1 MRDTRNTSITHRDL
15 AHDRCEKRSRGIWQR
30 VDTATR
36 YRACRCGT
44 LRAEWQCN
52 SRQPVRSGS
61 SGSALHTATRYRTY
75 RCGTLRV
82 EWQCNRYAQGRVAV
96 HFTLPLDGER
106 TGPVRSGPS
115 GSATGT
121 FGVEWQ
127 CGSRQLVRSGSSGS
141 ATHGNRY
148 VQGRVAVHFTLPLGI
163 ERADAVRS
171 GSSGSATGTLRVEW
185 QCGSHQPVRSG
196 SSGSA
201 GRDGP
206 KLVSA
211 TSASGCALSEA
222 GPKPYR
228 ERPLREGESLCNWV
242 DATGWPFCRLQLGP
256 LFAGWMV
263 PFLQAGWSPGR
274 SG

>member
-15 AHDRCEKRSRGIWQR
+15 AHDRCEKSSRGIWQR

-36 YRACRCGT
+36 YRTCRCGT

-52 SRQPVRSGS
+52 SRQPVRSRS
-61 SGSALHTATRYRTY
+61 SGSALHTATRYRAC

-82 EWQCNRYAQGRVAV
+82 EWQCGSRQ
-96 HFTLPLDGER
+96 
-106 TGPVRSGPS
+106 PVRSGPS
-115 GSATGT
+115 CSA
-121 FGVEWQ
+121 V
-127 CGSRQLVRSGSSGS
+127 
-141 ATHGNRY
+141 
-148 VQGRVAVHFTLPLGI
+148 
-163 ERADAVRS
+163 
-171 GSSGSATGTLRVEW
+171 
-185 QCGSHQPVRSG
+185 
-196 SSGSA
+196 
-201 GRDGP
+201 RDGP

-242 DATGWPFCRLQLGP
+242 DATGWPFCRLQLGG

-263 PFLQAGWSPGR
+263 PFFTGWTVLWPVRLICSTCP
-274 SG
+274 

>member
-15 AHDRCEKRSRGIWQR
+15 AHDRCEKSSRGIWQR

-52 SRQPVRSGS
+52 SR
-61 SGSALHTATRYRTY
+61 
-75 RCGTLRV
+75 
-82 EWQCNRYAQGRVAV
+82 
-96 HFTLPLDGER
+96 
-106 TGPVRSGPS
+106 
-115 GSATGT
+115 
-121 FGVEWQ
+121 
-127 CGSRQLVRSGSSGS
+127 
-141 ATHGNRY
+141 
-148 VQGRVAVHFTLPLGI
+148 
-163 ERADAVRS
+163 
-171 GSSGSATGTLRVEW
+171 
-185 QCGSHQPVRSG
+185 QPVRSG

-242 DATGWPFCRLQLGP
+242 DATGWPFCRLDGP
-256 LFAGWMV
+256 LFCRLDGPLAG
-263 PFLQAGWSPGR
+263 QADLLHMSIVQEPYRAQCWYSPCATQANRNARRSLLPVCCQLVQVVEVGVCHGR
-274 SG
+274 IGCGLLINDAR

>member
-52 SRQPVRSGS
+52 SRQP
-61 SGSALHTATRYRTY
+61 A
-75 RCGTLRV
+75 
-82 EWQCNRYAQGRVAV
+82 
-96 HFTLPLDGER
+96 
-106 TGPVRSGPS
+106 
-115 GSATGT
+115 
-121 FGVEWQ
+121 
-127 CGSRQLVRSGSSGS
+127 
-141 ATHGNRY
+141 
-148 VQGRVAVHFTLPLGI
+148 
-163 ERADAVRS
+163 RS
-171 GSSGSATGTLRVEW
+171 GSSGSATGTLRAEW
-185 QCGSHQPVRSG
+185 QCGSRQPVRSG
-196 SSGSA
+196 PSGSA

-228 ERPLREGESLCNWV
+228 ERPLRERESLCNWV

-263 PFLQAGWSPGR
+263 PFLQAGWSPFLQAGRSSGR

>member
-1 MRDTRNTSITHRDL
+1 MRNTRNTSITHRDL

-61 SGSALHTATRYRTY
+61 SGSALHTATRYRAC

-82 EWQCNRYAQGRVAV
+82 EWQCGSRQ
-96 HFTLPLDGER
+96 PI
-106 TGPVRSGPS
+106 RSGP
-115 GSATGT
+115 
-121 FGVEWQ
+121 
-127 CGSRQLVRSGSSGS
+127 
-141 ATHGNRY
+141 
-148 VQGRVAVHFTLPLGI
+148 
-163 ERADAVRS
+163 
-171 GSSGSATGTLRVEW
+171 
-185 QCGSHQPVRSG
+185 
-196 SSGSA
+196 SGSA

-242 DATGWPFCRLQLGP
+242 DATGWPFCRLQLGG

-263 PFLQAGWSPGR
+263 PFFTGWTVLWPVRLICSTCP
-274 SG
+274 

>member
-1 MRDTRNTSITHRDL
+1 MRDTQNTSITHRDL
-15 AHDRCEKRSRGIWQR
+15 APDRCEKRSRGIWQR

-52 SRQPVRSGS
+52 
-61 SGSALHTATRYRTY
+61 
-75 RCGTLRV
+75 
-82 EWQCNRYAQGRVAV
+82 RYAQG
-96 HFTLPLDGER
+96 
-106 TGPVRSGPS
+106 
-115 GSATGT
+115 
-121 FGVEWQ
+121 Q
-127 CGSRQLVRSGSSGS
+127 
-141 ATHGNRY
+141 
-148 VQGRVAVHFTLPLGI
+148 VAVHFTLPLGI
-163 ERADAVRS
+163 ERVDAVRSGSSGSATGTLRGKWQCTSHCHSMVNVRDQYAQGRVAVQLVRS

-185 QCGSHQPVRSG
+185 QCGSRQPVRSG
-196 SSGSA
+196 PSGSA

-242 DATGWPFCRLQLGP
+242 DATGWPFCRLQLGG

-263 PFLQAGWSPGR
+263 PFFTGWTVLWPVRLICSTCP
-274 SG
+274 

>member
-1 MRDTRNTSITHRDL
+1 MRDTQNTSITHRDL
-15 AHDRCEKRSRGIWQR
+15 APDRCEKRSRGIWQR

-52 SRQPVRSGS
+52 
-61 SGSALHTATRYRTY
+61 
-75 RCGTLRV
+75 
-82 EWQCNRYAQGRVAV
+82 RYAQGQVAV

-106 TGPVRSGPS
+106 TGP
-115 GSATGT
+115 
-121 FGVEWQ
+121 
-127 CGSRQLVRSGSSGS
+127 
-141 ATHGNRY
+141 
-148 VQGRVAVHFTLPLGI
+148 
-163 ERADAVRS
+163 VRS

-185 QCGSHQPVRSG
+185 QCGSRQPVRSG
-196 SSGSA
+196 PSGSA

-242 DATGWPFCRLQLGP
+242 DATGWPFCRLQLGG

-263 PFLQAGWSPGR
+263 PFFTGWTVLWPVRLICSTCP
-274 SG
+274 

>member
-15 AHDRCEKRSRGIWQR
+15 AHDRCEKSSRGIWQR

-52 SRQPVRSGS
+52 SRQPVRSG
-61 SGSALHTATRYRTY
+61 
-75 RCGTLRV
+75 
-82 EWQCNRYAQGRVAV
+82 
-96 HFTLPLDGER
+96 P
-106 TGPVRSGPS
+106 
-115 GSATGT
+115 
-121 FGVEWQ
+121 
-127 CGSRQLVRSGSSGS
+127 
-141 ATHGNRY
+141 
-148 VQGRVAVHFTLPLGI
+148 
-163 ERADAVRS
+163 
-171 GSSGSATGTLRVEW
+171 
-185 QCGSHQPVRSG
+185 
-196 SSGSA
+196 SGSA

-242 DATGWPFCRLQLGP
+242 DATGWPFCRLDGP
-256 LFAGWMV
+256 LFCRLDGPLAG
-263 PFLQAGWSPGR
+263 QADLLHMSIAQEPYRAQCWHSPCATQANRNARQPLLPVCCQLVQVVEVGVCHGR
-274 SG
+274 IGCGLLINDAR

>member
-1 MRDTRNTSITHRDL
+1 MRNTRNTSITHRDL

-52 SRQPVRSGS
+52 SRQPVRSRS
-61 SGSALHTATRYRTY
+61 SGSATH
-75 RCGTLRV
+75 G
-82 EWQCNRYAQGRVAV
+82 NRYAQGRVAV
-96 HFTLPLDGER
+96 RFTLPLDGER

-115 GSATGT
+115 GSAT
-121 FGVEWQ
+121 
-127 CGSRQLVRSGSSGS
+127 
-141 ATHGNRY
+141 HGNRY
-148 VQGRVAVHFTLPLGI
+148 AQGRVAVRFTLPLGI

-171 GSSGSATGTLRVEW
+171 GPSGSATHGNRYAQGRVAVQSVRLGSSGSATGTLRVEW
-185 QCGSHQPVRSG
+185 QCGSRQPVRSG
-196 SSGSA
+196 PSGSA

-242 DATGWPFCRLQLGP
+242 DATG
-256 LFAGWMV
+256 
-263 PFLQAGWSPGR
+263 
-274 SG
+274 

>member
-52 SRQPVRSGS
+52 SRQPVRSRS
-61 SGSALHTATRYRTY
+61 SGSALHTATRYRAC
-75 RCGTLRV
+75 RCSTLRV
-82 EWQCNRYAQGRVAV
+82 EWQCNRYAQGQVAV

-106 TGPVRSGPS
+106 TGP
-115 GSATGT
+115 
-121 FGVEWQ
+121 
-127 CGSRQLVRSGSSGS
+127 
-141 ATHGNRY
+141 
-148 VQGRVAVHFTLPLGI
+148 
-163 ERADAVRS
+163 VRS

-185 QCGSHQPVRSG
+185 QCGSRQPVRSG
-196 SSGSA
+196 PSGSA

-263 PFLQAGWSPGR
+263 PFFAGWTVLWPVRLICSTCP
-274 SG
+274 

>member
-15 AHDRCEKRSRGIWQR
+15 AHDRCEKSSRGIWQR

-52 SRQPVRSGS
+52 SR
-61 SGSALHTATRYRTY
+61 
-75 RCGTLRV
+75 
-82 EWQCNRYAQGRVAV
+82 
-96 HFTLPLDGER
+96 
-106 TGPVRSGPS
+106 
-115 GSATGT
+115 
-121 FGVEWQ
+121 
-127 CGSRQLVRSGSSGS
+127 
-141 ATHGNRY
+141 
-148 VQGRVAVHFTLPLGI
+148 
-163 ERADAVRS
+163 
-171 GSSGSATGTLRVEW
+171 
-185 QCGSHQPVRSG
+185 QPVRSG

-228 ERPLREGESLCNWV
+228 ERPLREGGISLQLGGCNWV
-242 DATGWPFCRLQLGP
+242 AFLQATTGWPFCRLDGP
-256 LFAGWMV
+256 LFCRLDGPLAG
-263 PFLQAGWSPGR
+263 QADLLHMSIAQEPYRAQCWYSPCATQANRNARRSLMPVRCQLVQVVEVGVCHGR
-274 SG
+274 IGCGLLINDAR